1 MTVEENIA
9 EVAAQLQAHF
19 GPKPPPPP
27 KEKIP
32 EKVVQHFVDLAKP
45 AVKKRRS
52 DYERSISKSF
62 HQQKNQ
68 QSSLTGSNKC
78 GKTVPRLGEQA
89 VQSIPPLK
97 ASTEKAVTDANR
109 EMAREM
115 GITVEQLLG
124 MEEVPAFNVNE
135 LARKYVPGE
144 PLVSKDEEKLLST
157 QMRNLHE
164 WYLREIK
171 VGRESLMVKVKPE
184 HYYHEKDVWIENE
197 ELFQLFNQKA
207 LDKSLVSC
215 YCL

>member
-1 MTVEENIA
+1 M
-9 EVAAQLQAHF
+9 
-19 GPKPPPPP
+19 
-27 KEKIP
+27 
-32 EKVVQHFVDLAKP
+32 
-45 AVKKRRS
+45 
-52 DYERSISKSF
+52 
-62 HQQKNQ
+62 
-68 QSSLTGSNKC
+68 
-78 GKTVPRLGEQA
+78 
-89 VQSIPPLK
+89 QSITPLK
-97 ASTEKAVTDANR
+97 VSTEKAIDYSDANR

-124 MEEVPAFNVNE
+124 MEEVPTFNENE

-184 HYYHEKDVWIENE
+184 HYYHAKDVWIENE
-197 ELFQLFNQKA
+197 ELFQLLNQKA

>member
-1 MTVEENIA
+1 M
-9 EVAAQLQAHF
+9 
-19 GPKPPPPP
+19 
-27 KEKIP
+27 
-32 EKVVQHFVDLAKP
+32 
-45 AVKKRRS
+45 
-52 DYERSISKSF
+52 
-62 HQQKNQ
+62 
-68 QSSLTGSNKC
+68 
-78 GKTVPRLGEQA
+78 
-89 VQSIPPLK
+89 QSIPPLK
-97 ASTEKAVTDANR
+97 VSTEKAVTDANR

-124 MEEVPAFNVNE
+124 MEEVPTFNENE

-184 HYYHEKDVWIENE
+184 HYYHAKDLWIENE
-197 ELFQLFNQKA
+197 ELFQLLNQKA
-207 LDKSLVSC
+207 LDKSLISC